1 MPPSE
6 YTRDRDALLKRRAID
21 NGHAIGFRAEQI
33 RGERTGTH
41 ARVTLTCNDAIL
53 AWSNFNIERDEDR
66 LRLANSAFKHL
77 NGLSGAY
84 PATNLK
90 ADLDQFCAGLWDAH
104 VANTMPAPMS
114 GSPVSV
120 PPRFL
125 LYPFVL
131 QEGGTII
138 FAPPGRGKSYTLM
151 LMAVCMD
158 AGLEKLWHPVKET
171 QVLFVNLE
179 RGPRSVA
186 DRLGNINQAL
196 GLSRTRPLHT
206 LNARGKSLA
215 DVASSA
221 ERYIDK
227 HQIGCVFV
235 DSISRAGAGDL
246 NANEN
251 VNRIV
256 DMLNRMCPAWVG
268 LAHTPRSDESHLYGS
283 VHFEA
288 GADVVVRLLSE
299 QDEDGPLGIGLDI
312 TKQND
317 VGRVPMWTAALE
329 FNDSGLALVRRARP
343 GEFTEIEAGKKMT
356 MREAVMAHLR
366 DMGAMSASQVANDLG
381 YNRSVVSDM
390 FNKDRQHFVE
400 AGRNGRNVL
409 YDVLGSVAR

>member
-1 MPPSE
+1 VPSE
-6 YTRDRDALLKRRAID
+6 YTRERDALLKRRD
-21 NGHAIGFRAEQI
+21 VDMGHALSFRAEQI

-41 ARVTLTCNDAIL
+41 ARVTLSCNDAIL

-77 NGLSGAY
+77 NGLSAAY
-84 PATNLK
+84 PAINLK

-104 VANTMPAPMS
+104 VAGTMPAPMS
-114 GSPVSV
+114 GSAVSI

-171 QVLFVNLE
+171 KVLFVNLE
-179 RGPRSVA
+179 RGARSVA

-215 DVASSA
+215 DVAAAA
-221 ERYIDK
+221 ERYIDQ

-251 VNRIV
+251 VNRIIDV
-256 DMLNRMCPAWVG
+256 LNRMCPSWVG
-268 LAHTPRSDESHLYGS
+268 LAHTPRSDESHLYGG

-329 FNDSGLALVRRARP
+329 FSDSGLSLVRRARP
-343 GEFTEIEAGKKMT
+343 GEFTEVEAGK
-356 MREAVMAHLR
+356 
-366 DMGAMSASQVANDLG
+366 
-381 YNRSVVSDM
+381 
-390 FNKDRQHFVE
+390 
-400 AGRNGRNVL
+400 
-409 YDVLGSVAR
+409 